1 VWPLSVSS
9 GGPGFAVAWAGP
21 GARVEVTPLMTTIDP
36 DGGSEIVVPETVMA
50 GPPGASVWVP
60 MMKPPALF
68 AVMVCPAMMRGA
80 AVIWPW
86 AEGLGLRSTVL
97 LPTTTWVWPLEV

>member
-1 VWPLSVSS
+1 MSVSS
-9 GGPGFAVAWAGP
+9 GGSGFAVAWAGP
-21 GARVEVTPLMTTIDP
+21 GARVEVTPLMTAMDP
-36 DGGSEIVVPETVMA
+36 DGASEIVVPEIVMA

-60 MMKPPALF
+60 MMKLPALF
-68 AVMVCPAMMRGA
+68 AVTVCPAMMSGT

-97 LPTTTWVWPLEV
+97 LPTTTWV

>member
-1 VWPLSVSS
+1 MSVST

-21 GARVEVTPLMTTIDP
+21 GVRVEVTPLMTAMDP
-36 DGGSEIVVPETVMA
+36 DGASEIVVPETVMA

-60 MMKPPALF
+60 MVKPPALF
-68 AVMVCPAMMRGA
+68 VVTVYPAMMRGA
-80 AVIWPW
+80 AVIWLW

-97 LPTTTWVWPLEV
+97 LLTMTWVWPLEV